1 MTIGI
6 LPLIMSILIF
16 STNVIVMSIVL
27 WLKTNQLYTP
37 DIIRLTCAIICLIS
51 SVILLIFK
59 NKFEVTYNKFT
70 EIFSQYTG
78 VSLHV
83 IVLSLFDYFWCL
95 LLLK

>member
-6 LPLIMSILIF
+6 LSLIISIFIF
-16 STNVIVMSIVL
+16 STTVIVMSIIL

-37 DIIRLTCAIICLIS
+37 DIKRLTGAIICLIS

-59 NKFEVTYNKFT
+59 NKFEVTFNKFT
-70 EIFSQYTG
+70 EISSQYTG

-83 IVLSLFDYFWCL
+83 IVLSLL
-95 LLLK
+95 